1 MMLPNPGQ
9 WLPIPGQWLPFPGQ
23 TPTISRS
30 NPYHFPSKG
39 FLHFQEISEAV
50 VFRRLIGISDLQS
63 QLCDFPKYIHWCT
76 TYFYDLTFTQ
86 ALTFTWQIEFESSW
100 KGITI
105 LRQYNQTL
113 STIFQNKL
121 EHFDPGVLHI
131 VALCACAMVRLDQ
144 QAPSTWW
151 TSLIAFGAARLQGMK
166 TLGEK
171 ENMAWNSHPKSYHWE
186 TIPADPDSHRTKDAL
201 CPAVRF

>member
-63 QLCDFPKYIHWCT
+63 QIMWFSQVHPLMYDIFLWFNLHTSSDIHVANWIWKQLKGHHYIAAIQPNTFHNISKQIGTFWSWSITHCCPLCLPHGQAWSAGSIHMMNLPHCIWCRKAPR
-76 TYFYDLTFTQ
+76 DENSGWKGKHGLK
-86 ALTFTWQIEFESSW
+86 LPSKILSLRNNSSW
-100 KGITI
+100 
-105 LRQYNQTL
+105 
-113 STIFQNKL
+113 S
-121 EHFDPGVLHI
+121 
-131 VALCACAMVRLDQ
+131 
-144 QAPSTWW
+144 
-151 TSLIAFGAARLQGMK
+151 
-166 TLGEK
+166 
-171 ENMAWNSHPKSYHWE
+171 
-186 TIPADPDSHRTKDAL
+186 
-201 CPAVRF
+201 RFA